1 MRAGI
6 GLVAVFVSVILAGC
20 KAGEGETRPAQRRV
34 LSEALLAGGTQTIP
48 DKDIGEDCSANRA
61 SSCLSG
67 LCVKTSASLD
77 GGWICTSLC
86 TSDVNCRPGWACKR
100 TLPDP
105 DGRTCLPLN
114 SPDGGVAP

>member
-1 MRAGI
+1 MRLKMW
-6 GLVAVFVSVILAGC
+6 LVAVLVSVILADC
-20 KAGEGETRPAQRRV
+20 KADEGDARPAQRRV

-48 DKDIGEDCSANRA
+48 DKDIGEDCSVNRA

-67 LCVKTSASLD
+67 LCVKISGSLD

-86 TSDVNCRPGWACKR
+86 TSDANCRPGWACKR

-105 DGRTCLPLN
+105 DGRTCLPFN